1 MRGMLVERVGKE
13 MMEWMYGSDEGE
25 AKGSPAVVDWKL
37 ARKGSARRALPFRS
51 LLATAG
57 SQKRS

>member
-1 MRGMLVERVGKE
+1 LNKLILSVEGNVSVKSEKE

-37 ARKGSARRALPFRS
+37 ARKGS
-51 LLATAG
+51 
-57 SQKRS
+57 QKRS